1 MKKYLFLTTF
11 LFGLIVSAQQKP
23 IYSRINI
30 GDPKPRVV
38 DAAIKEYP
46 FFFKGFSVVINDEAT
61 DELGNHMLIGRIKAL
76 VRDESKRDSFIN
88 KSLDFSVGFYDDHA
102 IMISTDKN
110 YKILKI
116 RFTYPAQVISY
127 NTKLKKFIIGANDYA
142 YNSVEGRYTG
152 KWQPMIVVV
161 SLDQYGNAFAIKND
175 YPCFL
180 KNYIIEDDKIHIL
193 AAVEE
198 SKYNEKL
205 EIITVD
211 LNKFHEDKEVY
222 LPKILD
228 PVSKINAKNQD
239 YGRMDISAISTVDS
253 TYYFSTS
260 NFNSTKIINQ
270 NRVYQFDGKELT
282 EQEESKYFLF
292 RAACHNPDLVK
303 VNDFY
308 AISSNEYIFLNK
320 NILGKE
326 MQIAKTNAYFDIIK
340 DKKTDLFNSI
350 DNGKMVLLPNGTIV
364 ILSPNETK
372 NWCYT
377 VYNSEFEV
385 LKKID
390 SNLSTNYYPGRLKA
404 VSTNIECF
412 FYETKE
418 MNNNSILQI
427 VTVN

>member
-1 MKKYLFLTTF
+1 MKKHLFLTTF

-46 FFFKGFSVVINDEAT
+46 FYFKGFSVVINDEAT

-127 NTKLKKFIIGANDYA
+127 NTRLKKFIIGANDYA

-161 SLDQYGNAFAIKND
+161 SLDQYGNVFAIKND

-180 KNYIIEDDKIHIL
+180 KNYIIEDDKIHII

-211 LNKFHEDKEVY
+211 LTKFHEDKEVY

-228 PVSKINAKNQD
+228 PVSKIYAKNQD

-303 VNDFY
+303 IIDFY

-340 DKKTDLFNSI
+340 DIKTDLFKSI

-404 VSTNIECF
+404 ISTNIECF